1 VFRRISVLATLVL
14 ALAAGPA
21 YASHSA
27 TLHTQMASGSATSS
41 RQSGGCAI
49 ATDHGALSVT
59 CHGRAKATLTYTF
72 TSRSSVSGRPVG
84 WVYTWG
90 HADVD
95 TSAKAGGRTIHVTLT
110 VSAGSV
116 TIHSVCVSYYA

>member
-1 VFRRISVLATLVL
+1 VLRRILVLATLVL
-14 ALAAGPA
+14 ALTAVPA

-27 TLHTQMASGSATSS
+27 SLHTQMASGSATTS
-41 RQSGGCAI
+41 RKSGGCTI

-84 WVYTWG
+84 WVYSWG

-95 TSAKAGGRTIHVTLT
+95 TSAKADGRTIHVTLT
-110 VSAGSV
+110 VSDGSV
-116 TIHSVCVSYYA
+116 SIHSVCVSYYA